1 MTQHGAISAASES
14 LRGFRILLLLAASM
28 VAASHAQNPGPPNVL
43 VLMAEDLSSRIG
55 AFDDPLA
62 RTPNIDRL
70 ALEGVRFPNTFT
82 TAGVCAPSRAAFI
95 TGMHAIS
102 IGAMHMRTST
112 SPVAPYLTVPPPRIK
127 AFPELLRAA
136 GYHTFT
142 DRKLDYQFSGILA
155 GSGPSTIWDA
165 EGQGDHLARV
175 PPDRPFFGL
184 INFLITHE
192 SAAFLEAS
200 VGTDRGR
207 QTARAA
213 ARARANLDR
222 RTPPDRISVPPYY
235 PDLPEVRAHIADHY
249 DNIQLMDAQV
259 GEIIAAL
266 AARGQLERTILIW
279 TTDHGDPLPRAKRE
293 LYDSGIRVPLI
304 VRWPEAY
311 RPDHLAPGAVDERLI
326 SFVDLAPTILR
337 LAGISPPTHLHGRD
351 ILDPDV
357 PARRYVY
364 AARDRID
371 EQPDRVR
378 AVRDHRFKYLRFFR
392 PGTPGAVHL
401 DYRDQGRIMRALW
414 EQQSRGMLNAAQAGW
429 FLPRPEEALFDL
441 SQDPHE
447 LHNLA
452 QNPVHAQALT
462 RMRSAYA
469 AWRLR
474 VADLGALSEAT
485 LAERFWPGGRQ
496 PLTSAPTIRPH
507 PSGHIE
513 LHAEP
518 GASIEYRLNEGP
530 WQIYSGNPVTPT
542 HTVLRARA
550 VRYGYALSA
559 EVSFPVM
566 AMPPPTAAGADADP
580 VTP

>member
-1 MTQHGAISAASES
+1 
-14 LRGFRILLLLAASM
+14 M

-127 AFPELLRAA
+127 AFPELP

-165 EGQGDHLARV
+165 EGQGDHLAQV

-235 PDLPEVRAHIADHY
+235 PDLPEVRTHIADHY

-371 EQPDRVR
+371 EQSRPPLRICRPGPDRRATRPGAGRAGPPLQVPAFLPAWHTGCR
-378 AVRDHRFKYLRFFR
+378 APELSGPGANHAGPVGAAVPGHAERSPGGLVSTPARRGAVRPQ
-392 PGTPGAVHL
+392 PGSP
-401 DYRDQGRIMRALW
+401 R
-414 EQQSRGMLNAAQAGW
+414 AAQ
-429 FLPRPEEALFDL
+429 
-441 SQDPHE
+441 
-447 LHNLA
+447 
-452 QNPVHAQALT
+452 
-462 RMRSAYA
+462 
-469 AWRLR
+469 
-474 VADLGALSEAT
+474 
-485 LAERFWPGGRQ
+485 
-496 PLTSAPTIRPH
+496 
-507 PSGHIE
+507 SG
-513 LHAEP
+513 AEP
-518 GASIEYRLNEGP
+518 GP
-530 WQIYSGNPVTPT
+530 CP
-542 HTVLRARA
+542 
-550 VRYGYALSA
+550 
-559 EVSFPVM
+559 
-566 AMPPPTAAGADADP
+566 GADPDALGLCCLAP
-580 VTP
+580 AGG